1 MSELQLTPEF
11 EVTADAVRGE
21 TALNRAAAADSAVR
35 GGAQLRGRRRRID
48 AARLRTPTD
57 DGYHL
62 FRVY

>member
-11 EVTADAVRGE
+11 EVTTDAVRGE
-21 TALNRAAAADSAVR
+21 TALNRAAADSAVR
-35 GGAQLRGRRRRID
+35 GGAQLRGTRRRID
-48 AARLRTPTD
+48 AARLRAPTD